1 MISRSDIL
9 TDSQN
14 EAALEQIQMLEDS
27 SRYQRHVTDD
37 VTIVQPPQFTRPL
50 HNLET
55 VEGTNVH
62 LECRLQPVGDPTMRV
77 DWFVNGRP
85 VPTGNCSNLFGYQN
99 LTQHGH
105 FPSHRHVSASTW
117 SSGLE
122 IGPVNDLF
130 WPYDYIHLI
139 VSLMVIQ
146 VFHVTLG

>member
-1 MISRSDIL
+1 VISRSDIL

-27 SRYQRHVTDD
+27 SRYRKHVTDD

-55 VEGTNVH
+55 IEGTNVH

-85 VPTGNCSNLFGYQN
+85 VPTGKYGC
-99 LTQHGH
+99 LTNTSSFLVYRVFW
-105 FPSHRHVSASTW
+105 FPVGQALKPFIIAYKIASVK
-117 SSGLE
+117 SGME
-122 IGPVNDLF
+122 
-130 WPYDYIHLI
+130 
-139 VSLMVIQ
+139 
-146 VFHVTLG
+146 

>member
-1 MISRSDIL
+1 V

-27 SRYQRHVTDD
+27 SHYRKHVADD
-37 VTIVQPPQFTRPL
+37 ITVVQPPQFTRPL

-85 VPTGNCSNLFGYQN
+85 VPTGEYSCLTNTSNFYIYRVFWVRVGQALKTFVIVYK
-99 LTQHGH
+99 
-105 FPSHRHVSASTW
+105 PS
-117 SSGLE
+117 
-122 IGPVNDLF
+122 
-130 WPYDYIHLI
+130 I
-139 VSLMVIQ
+139 VTCGME
-146 VFHVTLG
+146 